1 MIIIVF
7 KADLTKVVSSSSIW
21 DFILPIAPSKA
32 QFLIIALKSSFLMLF
47 YYVNF
52 Y

>member
-7 KADLTKVVSSSSIW
+7 KADFTKVVSSSSIW
-21 DFILPIAPSKA
+21 DFILPVASSKA
-32 QFLIIALKSSFLMLF
+32 QFLAAGLKSSFLMLF